1 MKDTTKGILVTLAA
15 FIAAWSTGKA
25 LGRKLGQTTYTTKK
39 GQLGRPFERKET
51 KD

>member
-1 MKDTTKGILVTLAA
+1 MSNWKTILGALAA
-15 FIAAWSTGKA
+15 LIALNKGAKA

-39 GQLGRPFERKET
+39 GQLGRPYERKET

>member
-1 MKDTTKGILVTLAA
+1 MSNWKTILGALAA
-15 FIAAWSTGKA
+15 LFALNKGAKA

-39 GQLGRPFERKET
+39 GQLGRPYERKET